1 LGHRGVV
8 QQKAG
13 KRFFFEKNA
22 PRPGKQKTFA
32 LAGAGTVR
40 VKTLSNLEVF
50 CFPGRGAFFSKKKRF
65 LLASATSAAHEH
77 NLSFASSKAG

>member
-13 KRFFFEKNA
+13 KRFFFEKKA

-40 VKTLSNLEVF
+40 VKTLSKLEVF
-50 CFPGRGAFFSKKKRF
+50 CFFFSKKKRF
-65 LLASATSAAHEH
+65 LSGFCHLRHT
-77 NLSFASSKAG
+77 